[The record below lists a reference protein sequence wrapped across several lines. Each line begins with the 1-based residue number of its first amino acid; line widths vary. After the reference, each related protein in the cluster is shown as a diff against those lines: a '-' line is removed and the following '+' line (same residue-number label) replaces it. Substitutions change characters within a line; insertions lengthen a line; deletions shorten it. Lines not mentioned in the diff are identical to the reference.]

1 MCENAEPVGLMSPS
15 DKAIVIVSSVC
26 GNTYLL
32 AQGFVDELK
41 KKESDVTFRRV
52 EHTDFD
58 ELARDFPVASEYY
71 QQIMDIP
78 VVAPDD
84 LLEQDLVILG
94 TPTYFGNMSGEMKR
108 FLDRT
113 SIFYR
118 DGNLAGK
125 NFMAFTSSGT
135 SEGGAHL
142 CLQTLITYSMQIG
155 MIPIPIPPHLCITH
169 DLHAFGLTH
178 YSGDM
183 GDKRPPQKTFDA
195 IPLWLDW
202 VFSLR

>member
-1 MCENAEPVGLMSPS
+1 MSPN

-26 GNTYLL
+26 GNTYLV
-32 AQGFVDELK
+32 AREFVDAIQK
-41 KKESDVTFRRV
+41 KGADVTFRRV

-71 QQIMDIP
+71 EQIMSIP
-78 VVAPDD
+78 VVEPED
-84 LLEQDLVILG
+84 LLENDLVILG

-118 DGNLAGK
+118 EGTLAGK
-125 NFMAFTSSGT
+125 HFMVFTSSGT

-142 CLQTLITYSMQIG
+142 CLQTLITFGMQIG
-155 MIPIPIPPHLCITH
+155 MIPIPIPPPLCISH
-169 DLHAFGLTH
+169 DLYAFGLTH
-178 YSGDM
+178 YSGEM
-183 GDKRPPQKTFDA
+183 GDKRPTQKSFEA
-195 IPLWLDW
+195 LSLWLDW
-202 VFSLR
+202 FFSLR